1 MQLKVLSPYTSIVSI
16 LILLLSGCAILPEL
30 GPKAQPRADLIAYR
44 DGKKDFVYPNQDWW
58 RLYNDPQ
65 LSYLIE
71 EGLAKSPS
79 IAEAVARIQKAN
91 AQALLAGASLMPSVA
106 ANGSIS
112 KYRQSYN
119 QGFPP
124 ALIPHGPAII
134 PHGFKNTA
142 RTTVNFDYEL
152 DFWGKNSDN
161 LSAAASA
168 VEAAKLMS
176 IQANILLSTSIAA
189 AYANLAQYYAELD
202 VSCETVSV
210 RAQTLELFKERCKN
224 GLENESTV
232 EQAKSNLAAAQAD
245 LAAMEETIG
254 LICNSLA
261 ALVGAT
267 PLRALKIE
275 RPNLAN
281 ITPLG
286 VPAVIPA
293 DLISRRPDVIAAAL
307 TLESSASRINVAR
320 AGFYPNINLT
330 GYIGHQSLGLGTF
343 LKSSSLIGS
352 FGPAIHLP
360 IFDGGR
366 IESRYLES
374 RADYDS
380 SLAVYES
387 AIIQALKEIADAVTS
402 HKALDLR
409 TQKTTEALHAAERA
423 YSISRSRY
431 NGGLSTYLEVLHAE
445 DNLIASR
452 RAMAQIRARAFT
464 LDVALV
470 KALGGGFEATQKSKD
485 KIS

>member
-1 MQLKVLSPYTSIVSI
+1 MQLKVLPPYTSIVSI
-16 LILLLSGCAILPEL
+16 LILLLSGCAIMPDL
-30 GPKAQPRADLIAYR
+30 GPKPQPRADLVAYK
-44 DGKKDFVYPNQDWW
+44 DGKNDFVYPNQDWW
-58 RLYNDPQ
+58 KLYNDPQ
-65 LSYLIE
+65 LSSLIE
-71 EGLAKSPS
+71 EGLVKSPN

-91 AQALLAGASLMPSVA
+91 AQALLAGASLVPSIVA
-106 ANGSIS
+106 DGSIS

-124 ALIPHGPAII
+124 AMI

-142 RTTVNFDYEL
+142 KTTMSFDYEL

-161 LSAAASA
+161 LAAAISE

-202 VSCETVSV
+202 VSYETVSV
-210 RAQTLELFKERCKN
+210 RAQTLELFEKRCKN

-232 EQAKSNLAAAQAD
+232 EQAKSNLATAQAD
-245 LAAMEETIG
+245 LAAMEETIN
-254 LICNSLA
+254 LVCNSLA

-275 RPNLAN
+275 RPNLLT
-281 ITPLG
+281 IIPLG

-307 TLESSASRINVAR
+307 TLESAASRINVAK

-330 GYIGHQSLGLGTF
+330 GYIGHQSLGMSTF

-360 IFDGGR
+360 LFDSGR
-366 IESRYLES
+366 IESQYLKS
-374 RADYDS
+374 RTDYDS
-380 SLAVYES
+380 SLAAYES
-387 AIIQALKEIADAVTS
+387 AIIQALREVADAVTS

-409 TQKTTEALHAAERA
+409 TQKTTDALHAAERA

-470 KALGGGFEATQKSKD
+470 KALGGGFKAQGKTQG
-485 KIS
+485 